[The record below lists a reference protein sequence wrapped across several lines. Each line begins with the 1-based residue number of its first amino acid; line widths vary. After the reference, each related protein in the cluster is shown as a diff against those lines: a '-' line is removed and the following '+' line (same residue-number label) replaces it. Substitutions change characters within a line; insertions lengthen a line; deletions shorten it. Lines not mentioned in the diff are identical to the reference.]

1 MTNKIKKHL
10 PKNWKK
16 KAITALMSLFLI
28 AAFGAAVTS
37 VVTNLASAQAEQG
50 SECPLSVEL
59 HFLKTAV
66 PVCYDTTTKQVLF
79 TIENG
84 INIDVSGLII
94 NIIGLSKAVSV
105 EDDHA
110 VIKKVDAYQG
120 KIDYDSKTAGPI
132 RLMKIT
138 PKINLDGNEQ
148 ICLAQ
153 AITIGKVLPCT

>member
-1 MTNKIKKHL
+1 MNHKTKNHL

-28 AAFGAAVTS
+28 AAFAAAVTS

-59 HFLKTAV
+59 HFQKIAA
-66 PVCYDTTTKQVLF
+66 PVCYDTTTKQVVF
-79 TIENG
+79 SIENG

-94 NIIGLSKAVSV
+94 NIIGLSKAISV

-110 VIKKVDAYQG
+110 IIKKADSYRG
-120 KIDYDSKTAGPI
+120 KIDYNSKEAGPI

-148 ICLAQ
+148 ICLTQ
-153 AITIGKVLPCT
+153 AITIGKVMPCV